1 MITTL
6 VIAGIV
12 LAVAG
17 CVLCFCLLSAP
28 EGHETAQG
36 FIFGHDFAPK
46 GNARRAPKSARKPV
60 AALSKDSHLALQPD
74 GAR

>member
-6 VIAGIV
+6 IIAGIV

-17 CVLCFCLLSAP
+17 CVLCFCLLRAP

-36 FIFGHDFAPK
+36 FIFGHEFAPK
-46 GNARRAPKSARKPV
+46 GKVRRAPKSVRKPV
-60 AALSKDSHLALQPD
+60 AALSKDSYLALQPD
-74 GAR
+74 SAR